1 MTHPSEALPAT
12 EVMDAVHEHDP
23 TGPFRGAIF
32 CASPG
37 GGYRPP
43 GVMPGSIPRT
53 YLVAGTLEPFFL
65 ENAARWADALRDAGA
80 DVVMHERPGSHG
92 GAFWPE
98 EFPLMV
104 AWAFGS

>member
-23 TGPFRGAIF
+23 TGP
-32 CASPG
+32 
-37 GGYRPP
+37 
-43 GVMPGSIPRT
+43 
-53 YLVAGTLEPFFL
+53 
-65 ENAARWADALRDAGA
+65 LRDAGA

-92 GAFWPE
+92 GAFWQE

-104 AWAFGS
+104 AWAFGP